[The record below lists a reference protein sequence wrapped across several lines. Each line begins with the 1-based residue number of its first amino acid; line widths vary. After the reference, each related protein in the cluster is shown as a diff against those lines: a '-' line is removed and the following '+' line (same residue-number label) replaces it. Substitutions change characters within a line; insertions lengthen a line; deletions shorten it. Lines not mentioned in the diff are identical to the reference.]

1 MKKQQSG
8 FTLVEI
14 AIVLVIIG
22 LLLGGVLKGQELI
35 NSAKVKSLASD
46 FRAVP
51 TFIYGYQDRFRAMPG
66 DDRLAD
72 TRVAGAF
79 RAATPAGGIGNNVIE
94 GDWNSTIV
102 TDESFLFWQH
112 VRLANLAVGPTGFS
126 GAGGVAAFTPTNSEG
141 GRIGVTGT
149 APDAAGW
156 NGSFF
161 VCSGNIA
168 GRFAQQIDTTMDD
181 GVTTTGSVRVFPQNL
196 AATAAAV
203 ALAPANDATLY
214 TVCVAY

>member
-1 MKKQQSG
+1 MRKQQSG

-35 NSAKVKSLASD
+35 NSAKVKSLSND

-51 TFIYGYQDRFRAMPG
+51 TFVYGYQDRFRAMPG

-72 TRVAGAF
+72 SHITGATI
-79 RAATPAGGIGNNVIE
+79 ATTGGTVGNNRIE
-94 GDWNSTIV
+94 GNWNSTTS

-126 GAGGVAAFTPTNSEG
+126 GAAGVTAFTPTNSEG
-141 GRIGVTGT
+141 GRIGITGI

-168 GRFAQQIDTTMDD
+168 GRFARQIDTTMDD
-181 GVTTTGSVRVFPQNL
+181 GVTTTGSVRVFENTL
-196 AATAAAV
+196 TATGTAAT
-203 ALAPANDATLY
+203 LTSTNDATLY